1 MKPRTQ
7 AVLLLLATGL
17 LWSMG
22 GVFVKTSD
30 MHPLAISSI
39 RGGVAA
45 IVFFIALRGRPKF
58 SFSRP
63 QIIGAAA
70 YGVTLTCFVVATS
83 LTSAAN
89 AILIQYTS
97 PIYVAILAHFFLR
110 EKLRKVD
117 FAAIGG
123 VLIGMWL
130 LVSNSLAI
138 NSPIGNIV
146 ALIGGVC
153 FAICIISL
161 RMQKDASPYETIL
174 LGDIFTFLIGAPW
187 LILHPP
193 SVIAAL
199 PIMFLGAFQIGVPY
213 LLYTKASKHAKALD
227 MSVLTVLEPALNPVW
242 VFLVTGEFPGLR
254 AVAGGA
260 VLIGV
265 VVMKAVIAEK
275 D

>member
-22 GVFVKTSD
+22 GVFVKVSD
-30 MHPLAISSI
+30 AHPMAISSI

-45 IVFFIALRGRPKF
+45 IVFFIALKGRPKF
-58 SFSRP
+58 SFSRA

-110 EKLRKVD
+110 EKLRKID

-130 LVSNSLAI
+130 LVSNSLSI
-138 NSPIGNIV
+138 NSPLGNMV
-146 ALIGGVC
+146 ALAGGIC

-161 RMQKDASPYETIL
+161 RMQKSASPYETVL

-193 SVIAAL
+193 SVMSAL
-199 PIMFLGAFQIGVPY
+199 PIVFLGVFQIGVSY
-213 LLYTKASKHAKALD
+213 LLYTKASKNAKAID

-254 AVAGGA
+254 AVIGGA

-275 D
+275 N